1 LPRLLAVDALLRAQQ
16 VVRYFSSRGSCDC
29 CVHSACLDASK
40 ALTVLHG
47 RLLSKM
53 RERDFPECFVLLVS
67 NWYSKL
73 SSV

>member
-1 LPRLLAVDALLRAQQ
+1 
-16 VVRYFSSRGSCDC
+16 
-29 CVHSACLDASK
+29 VHSACLDASK

-73 SSV
+73 SSVSSTLEWSL